1 MTSRRRFPRR
11 MPRTALLLALLF
23 LPLLAQENP
32 EPLAE
37 PTAPEPETAETSP
50 TRVAIIGYHDF
61 SEDLPETEM
70 RIKTSKFRKQME
82 AIRQLGLSVISLK
95 DFMDWKKNGREIP
108 ENSILIT
115 LDDGWK
121 SVYTDAFPILREFG
135 YPFTLYLYK
144 NYVDGGGK
152 ALTTPMIREMIAAGA
167 TVGSHSVSHP
177 YPATVKREQA
187 KGTELFDAYLRK
199 EIGASKRFLE
209 SRFKTP
215 ITTYA
220 YPGGFSTAEM
230 PPLLAEFGYQYAF
243 TVQPAKVTRDMPDTQ
258 LPRYM
263 ILGTR
268 DLVFELA
275 TTFRNPSDAD
285 ASAIPTGAI
294 TGMIQ
299 NIPHPVQPEPGDII
313 NSRTPE
319 IAVDLSNVADIDP
332 ATIIMRIAGF
342 GEVPATFDPETK
354 RLSWTVNRKLRHPT
368 CQVSVTWKN
377 TAGKAA
383 DPSLRWSFQIDRK
396 SAYFPTDELTPP
408 PSTTPLFPEN

>member
-1 MTSRRRFPRR
+1 MLR
-11 MPRTALLLALLF
+11 LAPFLSLLF
-23 LPLLAQENP
+23 LPLLAQEKP
-32 EPLAE
+32 ELVPDAT
-37 PTAPEPETAETSP
+37 PPPETPAVETDP
-50 TRVAIIGYHDF
+50 TRVSILGYHDF

-70 RIKTSKFRKQME
+70 RMKTSKFRKQME
-82 AIRQLGLSVISLK
+82 AIRQLGLPVITLQ
-95 DFMDWKKNGREIP
+95 DFMDWKQNGKEIP
-108 ENSILIT
+108 ESSLLIT

-167 TVGSHSVSHP
+167 SIGSHSVSHP

-187 KGTELFDAYLRK
+187 KGPQKYDAYLRK
-199 EIGASKRFLE
+199 EIGASKVFLE

-215 ITTYA
+215 ILTYA
-220 YPGGFSTAEM
+220 YPGGFLTGEM
-230 PPLLAEFGYQYAF
+230 HPLLEEFGYSHAF
-243 TVQPAKVTRDMPDTQ
+243 TVQPAKVTRDMPNDQ

-275 TTFRNPSDAD
+275 TTFRDPSAPTA
-285 ASAIPTGAI
+285 ASAPSGTI

-299 NIPHPVQPEPGDII
+299 STPHPVQPEPGAIV

-319 IAVDLSNVADIDP
+319 ITVDLTNVSDIDP
-332 ATIIMRIAGF
+332 ASLIMRVSGF
-342 GEVPATFDPETK
+342 GDVPATFNPETK
-354 RLSWTVNRKLRHPT
+354 LLTWTSNRKLRHPT
-368 CQVSVTWKN
+368 CQVTVTWKD
-377 TAGKAA
+377 TAGKPA
-383 DPSLRWSFQIDRK
+383 DPTLRWSFQLDHNA
-396 SAYFPTDELTPP
+396 AYFPE
-408 PSTTPLFPEN
+408 

>member
-1 MTSRRRFPRR
+1 ML
-11 MPRTALLLALLF
+11 RTASLLALLF
-23 LPLLAQENP
+23 LPLLAQENTEPLPVPTVP
-32 EPLAE
+32 EPQTE
-37 PTAPEPETAETSP
+37 ETDT
-50 TRVAIIGYHDF
+50 TRVSILGYHDF

-70 RIKTSKFRKQME
+70 RLKTSKFRKQME
-82 AIRQLGLSVISLK
+82 AIRQLGLSVISLQ
-95 DFMDWKKNGREIP
+95 DFMDWKQHGKEIP
-108 ENSILIT
+108 KNSILIT

-152 ALTTPMIREMIAAGA
+152 ALTTPMIKEMIAAGA
-167 TVGSHSVSHP
+167 AIGSHSVSHP

-187 KGTELFDAYLRK
+187 KGPKKFDAFLRA

-215 ITTYA
+215 ILTYA
-220 YPGGFSTAEM
+220 YPGGFTTGEM
-230 PPLLAEFGYQYAF
+230 HPLLSEFGYQYAF
-243 TVQPAKVTRDMPDTQ
+243 TVQPAKVTRDLPDTE

-275 TTFRNPSDAD
+275 TTFRDPSAPDA
-285 ASAIPTGAI
+285 AAAPTGAI

-299 NIPHPVQPEPGDII
+299 TTPHPVQPEPGAIV

-319 IAVDLSNVADIDP
+319 ITVDLSQASDIDP
-332 ATIIMRIAGF
+332 ATIIMRISSF

-354 RLSWTVNRKLRHPT
+354 RLAWTVNRKLRHPT
-368 CQVSVTWKN
+368 CQVSVTWKD
-377 TAGKAA
+377 TAGKPT
-383 DPSLRWSFQIDRK
+383 DPTLRWAFQIDRK
-396 SAYFPTDELTPP
+396 SAYFPE
-408 PSTTPLFPEN
+408 